1 MIRSDQ
7 ARRRTPGAL
16 MQLEVCL
23 RILGVGRIGFWK
35 GGSLWIGHGLSAT
48 EIHAHHAI
56 QLCFGLDRPIRL
68 QASTT
73 GEWASFRA
81 VLIPSM
87 ASHALDASGSLSA
100 ALFCEPHSEIG
111 RGLIARFG
119 LGGFAALPEP
129 EVLAEQLRAIGEEM
143 AQGND
148 PRTACQRLLA
158 RLAGTGLP
166 QATTDVRVLRATD
179 FIAANLGTPIKLADA
194 AAAVAL
200 SPGRFRHL
208 FVAEMGLPFRTYV
221 LWLRLQL
228 ALQAGLCGTSWTEAA
243 HASGFSDSAHLS
255 RTFRKMMGIAPTAI
269 PRPAGR

>member
-1 MIRSDQ
+1 MK
-7 ARRRTPGAL
+7 
-16 MQLEVCL
+16 
-23 RILGVGRIGFWK
+23 ILGVCRISFWK

-68 QASTT
+68 RASSA

-87 ASHALDASGSLSA
+87 TSHALDASGSLSA

-119 LGGFAALPEP
+119 QGGFSALPEP
-129 EVLAEQLRAIGEEM
+129 DVLTNHMLGIGEAM

-148 PRTACQRLLA
+148 PETACQMFLA
-158 RLAGTGLP
+158 RLAGRGVPL
-166 QATTDVRVLRATD
+166 ATTDARVLRATD
-179 FIAANLGTPIKLADA
+179 FIAANLDTQIKLADA

-208 FVAEMGLPFRTYV
+208 FVAEIGLPFRAYV
-221 LWLRLQL
+221 LWLRLQH
-228 ALQAGLCGTSWTEAA
+228 ALQAGLRGTSWTEAA
-243 HASGFSDSAHLS
+243 HASGFADSAHLS
-255 RTFRKMMGIAPTAI
+255 RTFRKMLGIAPTAL
-269 PRPAGR
+269 PRSAGR

>member
-1 MIRSDQ
+1 MIRFDQ
-7 ARRRTPGAL
+7 ARCRPGVL

-23 RILGVGRIGFWK
+23 KILGVGRIGFWK

-48 EIHAHHAI
+48 GIHAHHAI
-56 QLCFGLDRPIRL
+56 QLCFGLDHPIRL
-68 QASTT
+68 RTSTT

-87 ASHALDASGSLSA
+87 APHALDASGSLSA
-100 ALFCEPHSEIG
+100 ALFCEPQSEIG

-119 LGGFAALPEP
+119 QGGFAALHEP
-129 EVLAEQLRAIGEEM
+129 DALAERLHGIGEAM

-148 PRTACQRLLA
+148 PEIACQMLLA

-166 QATTDVRVLRATD
+166 PSTTDVRVLRATD
-179 FIAANLGTPIKLADA
+179 FIAANLDTPIKLADA

-221 LWLRLQL
+221 LWLRLQH
-228 ALQAGLCGTSWTEAA
+228 ALQDGLRGTSWTEAA
-243 HASGFSDSAHLS
+243 HASGFADSAHLS
-255 RTFRKMMGIAPTAI
+255 RTFRKMLGIAPTAL